1 MHNVQPV
8 RWKWKIDAKDDPS
21 SMRTEEI
28 PVILPREVWDL
39 RARLHKQRV
48 QPWIAPY
55 LQQKSRQAKH
65 PVYDFLFQYYSF
77 RPAQLARWSP
87 GPNVAIEAGQ
97 IDDLPGSPKTWE
109 RADQGW
115 KVVPFPNA
123 RREYLEW
130 AIRFLG
136 TTAMRDPN
144 FCCFG
149 LHEWAMVYRE
159 ESIRH
164 SDVPLRLSRSAI
176 ASVVDSQNLVCT
188 HFDAFRFFTEPARK
202 RNQTALRRETT
213 VEMDQSGCIHV
224 NMDLYRFCYKI
235 APWIES
241 ELLADAFELARFARE
256 IDMRAS
262 PYQLR
267 EIGFEPIRVETA
279 DGRAEY
285 VRFQRKIFER
295 ALPIRHRVLA
305 AYRRL
310 LDV

>member
-1 MHNVQPV
+1 MQ
-8 RWKWKIDAKDDPS
+8 I
-21 SMRTEEI
+21 EEI
-28 PVILPREVWDL
+28 SVLPRTVWEH
-39 RARLHKQRV
+39 RAHLHKQRV

-55 LQQKSRQAKH
+55 LDQKSRRAKH

-87 GPNVAIEAGQ
+87 GPNVAIEA
-97 IDDLPGSPKTWE
+97 DRFEDLPGSPTSWE
-109 RADQGW
+109 RSDDSW
-115 KVVPFPNA
+115 TLVPFPNS
-123 RREYLEW
+123 RCEYLDW
-130 AIRFLG
+130 AIRFLE
-136 TTAMRDPN
+136 TTAVREPN

-149 LHEWAMVYRE
+149 LHEWAMVYRQG
-159 ESIRH
+159 SVRH
-164 SDVPLRLSRSAI
+164 SEVPLRLERSEI

-188 HFDAFRFFTEPARK
+188 HFDAFRFFTEPAQK

-213 VEMDQSGCIHV
+213 IEMDQPACIHV

-262 PYQLR
+262 PYMLR
-267 EIGFEPIRVETA
+267 DIGFEPIRVETA

-285 VRFQRKIFER
+285 ARLQRTISER
-295 ALPIRHRVLA
+295 ARPIRQRVLA

-310 LDV
+310 LAV

>member
-1 MHNVQPV
+1 
-8 RWKWKIDAKDDPS
+8 
-21 SMRTEEI
+21 MRTEEI

-123 RREYLEW
+123 RHEYLEW

-159 ESIRH
+159 ESVRH

>member
-1 MHNVQPV
+1 
-8 RWKWKIDAKDDPS
+8 
-21 SMRTEEI
+21 MRTAATEI
-28 PVILPREVWDL
+28 SVVLPREVWKL
-39 RARLHKQRV
+39 RTRLHKQRV
-48 QPWIAPY
+48 QLWVAPY
-55 LQQKSRQAKH
+55 LDQKSRQAKH

-87 GPNVAIEAGQ
+87 GPNVAIEVERVE
-97 IDDLPGSPKTWE
+97 DLPGPPRSWE
-109 RADQGW
+109 RARYGW
-115 KVVPFPNA
+115 SLVSFPVA
-123 RREYLEW
+123 RREYLAW
-130 AIRFLG
+130 ATRFLSA
-136 TTAMRDPN
+136 TVLREPN

-149 LHEWAMVYRE
+149 LHEWAMVYRGD
-159 ESIRH
+159 SIRH
-164 SDVPLRLSRSAI
+164 SEVPLRMDRSMI
-176 ASVVDSQNLVCT
+176 ASVVDSQNLICT
-188 HFDAFRFFTEPARK
+188 HFDAFRFFTEPAQK

-262 PYQLR
+262 PYDLR

-285 VRFQRKIFER
+285 VRWQRKIFER
-295 ALPIRHRVLA
+295 ARPIRQRVLA

-310 LDV
+310 LV

>member
-1 MHNVQPV
+1 V
-8 RWKWKIDAKDDPS
+8 
-21 SMRTEEI
+21 E
-28 PVILPREVWDL
+28 
-39 RARLHKQRV
+39 
-48 QPWIAPY
+48 PWVAPY
-55 LQQKSRQAKH
+55 LDQKSRQATH

-77 RPAQLARWSP
+77 RPAQMARWSP
-87 GPNVAIEAGQ
+87 GPNVAIEAEQ
-97 IDDLPGSPKTWE
+97 IEDLPGSPKSWE
-109 RADQGW
+109 RAEAGW
-115 KVVPFPNA
+115 RLVSFPSA

-136 TTAMRDPN
+136 TTAMREPN

-164 SDVPLRLSRSAI
+164 SKVPLRLDRSAI
-176 ASVVDSQNLVCT
+176 ASVVDSQNLLCT

-202 RNQTALRRETT
+202 CNQTALRRETT

-267 EIGFEPIRVETA
+267 DMGFEPIRVEIA

-285 VRFQRKIFER
+285 VRLQRKIFER
-295 ALPIRHRVLA
+295 ARPIRHRVLA

-310 LDV
+310 LA

>member
-1 MHNVQPV
+1 
-8 RWKWKIDAKDDPS
+8 
-21 SMRTEEI
+21 MRTEEI

-97 IDDLPGSPKTWE
+97 IDNLPGSPKTWE

>member
-1 MHNVQPV
+1 
-8 RWKWKIDAKDDPS
+8 
-21 SMRTEEI
+21 MRTDEI
-28 PVILPREVWDL
+28 PVTLPRAVWEC
-39 RARLHKQRV
+39 RARQHKQRIE
-48 QPWIAPY
+48 PWITPY
-55 LQQKSRQAKH
+55 LDQKSRQAKH
-65 PVYDFLFQYYSF
+65 PVYDFLFEYYSF

-87 GPNVAIEAGQ
+87 GPNVTIEAEQ
-97 IDDLPGSPKTWE
+97 IDDLPGSPKSWE
-109 RADQGW
+109 RADDGW
-115 KVVPFPNA
+115 RVVPFPDA

-130 AIRFLG
+130 AIRFLA
-136 TTAMRDPN
+136 TTAAREPN

-149 LHEWAMVYRE
+149 LHEWAMVYRD

-164 SDVPLRLSRSAI
+164 SNVPLRLDRSSI

-188 HFDAFRFFTEPARK
+188 HFDAFRFFTEAARK
-202 RNQTALRRETT
+202 RNQTPLCRETT

-285 VRFQRKIFER
+285 ARLQRKIFER
-295 ALPIRHRVLA
+295 ARPIRRQVLA
-305 AYRRL
+305 AYQRL
-310 LDV
+310 LDA

>member
-1 MHNVQPV
+1 MSFAGEH
-8 RWKWKIDAKDDPS
+8 AKDNPS
-21 SMRTEEI
+21 SMRVAAAEMLI
-28 PVILPREVWDL
+28 VLPRDVWEH
-39 RARLHKQRV
+39 RAWLHEQRV
-48 QPWIAPY
+48 QPWIAPH
-55 LQQKSRQAKH
+55 LDQQSRQAKH

-87 GPNVAIEAGQ
+87 GPNVAIEAER
-97 IDDLPGSPKTWE
+97 IEDLPGSLKSWE
-109 RADQGW
+109 RAGDSW
-115 KVVPFPNA
+115 KLAPFPNA

-130 AIRFLG
+130 AIRFLE
-136 TTAMRDPN
+136 TTSVREPN

-149 LHEWAMVYRE
+149 LHEWAMVYRQ

-164 SDVPLRLSRSAI
+164 SEVPLRLERSAI

-188 HFDAFRFFTEPARK
+188 HFDAFRFFTEPARR
-202 RNQTALRRETT
+202 RNQTALCREMTA
-213 VEMDQSGCIHV
+213 EMDQSGCIHV

-262 PYQLR
+262 PYDLR

-285 VRFQRKIFER
+285 VRFQRKIYECAR
-295 ALPIRHRVLA
+295 PIRQRVLM

-310 LDV
+310 LNA